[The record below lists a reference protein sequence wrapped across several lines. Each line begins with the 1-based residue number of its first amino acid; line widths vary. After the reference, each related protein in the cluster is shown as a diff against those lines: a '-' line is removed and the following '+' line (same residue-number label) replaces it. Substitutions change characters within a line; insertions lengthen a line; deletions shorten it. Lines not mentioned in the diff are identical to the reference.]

1 MILPILLE
9 VFGSSSSS
17 SSSSSSCME
26 AFSVVASQVS
36 RSFVFHCQDE
46 YRYKVSVRYL
56 NIAGELWL
64 IRNRDLPRGNVK
76 CQRKWP

>member
-17 SSSSSSCME
+17 SSCME
-26 AFSVVASQVS
+26 AFAVVASSLTVLRFPLPGRVPVQGV
-36 RSFVFHCQDE
+36 RTVLKHCH
-46 YRYKVSVRYL
+46 K
-56 NIAGELWL
+56 ELWL